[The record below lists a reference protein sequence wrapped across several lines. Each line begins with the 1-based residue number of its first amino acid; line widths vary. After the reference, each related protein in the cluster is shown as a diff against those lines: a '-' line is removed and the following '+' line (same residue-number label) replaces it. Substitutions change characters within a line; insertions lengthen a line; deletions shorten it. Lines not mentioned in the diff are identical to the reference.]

1 MSESPFKNFVRRNR
15 IAATTVEFPEHA
27 QGVSASTKSTQ
38 FFRSSTGPR
47 PSLDPHGR
55 FHDSAHV
62 CETAR
67 MQARIGGATVGVS
80 RIRILLVGVAGML
93 NEIIRATI
101 SSEPDMTIV
110 DGAFGSDDDI
120 GAYTRQRHIDVVI
133 YPAGNE
139 DFAEHKIIGMLHANP
154 RLSLLSI
161 DGQRDQG
168 TLHHLV
174 PARDAIGRL
183 VQSSLTDAIRAGAAL
198 KAR

>member
-1 MSESPFKNFVRRNR
+1 MADF
-15 IAATTVEFPEHA
+15 TTA
-27 QGVSASTKSTQ
+27 YMLAKLRASQS
-38 FFRSSTGPR
+38 G
-47 PSLDPHGR
+47 
-55 FHDSAHV
+55 
-62 CETAR
+62 
-67 MQARIGGATVGVS
+67 IGGATVRVS
-80 RIRILLVGVAGML
+80 RIRILLVGVTGML
-93 NEIIRATI
+93 NEIIRAAI

-110 DGAFGSDDDI
+110 DGAVGSDDDI
-120 GAYTRQRHIDVVI
+120 GAYTRQRRIDVVI

-174 PARDAIGRL
+174 PARDAIGGL
-183 VQSSLTDAIRAGAAL
+183 VQSSLTDAIRAGAVL